1 MNNIT
6 HITTLLN
13 LYMLKKEINESC
25 IDLDFNEYSRLKEQK
40 KKYDS
45 LKCNDQQNQLNDDLL
60 NNIKKYNLQQN
71 CINKYDLLQFYT
83 KLNQF

>member
-40 KKYDS
+40 KS
-45 LKCNDQQNQLNDDLL
+45 MIL
-60 NNIKKYNLQQN
+60 
-71 CINKYDLLQFYT
+71 
-83 KLNQF
+83 